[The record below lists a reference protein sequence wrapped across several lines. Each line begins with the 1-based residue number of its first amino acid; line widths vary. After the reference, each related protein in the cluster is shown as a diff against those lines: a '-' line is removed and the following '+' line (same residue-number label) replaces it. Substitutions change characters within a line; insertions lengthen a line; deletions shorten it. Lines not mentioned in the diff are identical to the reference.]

1 MNKSDLIT
9 KESTFGIINHWALA
23 ISCIVLTISG
33 FGFLFQIQGIG
44 SAFGGFSAMKVVH
57 NWTGVVFTAS
67 LLLSMF
73 NWLKESLTFDSDD
86 IGWILTAGGYL
97 SHKAK
102 VPPMHKLNTGQKFF
116 YLTLLVSGFA
126 IAATGFII
134 WLMPENKSMLVLSHF
149 IHNVSFIVITAFMPV
164 HIYLSTLGNPGTLRI
179 MITGKI
185 PYWWAKKKHPKWVK
199 ELEEG
204 HGNRV

>member
-1 MNKSDLIT
+1 MQNSDLVR
-9 KESTFGIINHWALA
+9 KESAFGIVNHWALA
-23 ISCIVLTISG
+23 LSCIVLTISG
-33 FGFLFQIQGIG
+33 FGFLFHIEGIG
-44 SAFGGFSAMKVVH
+44 NAFGGFPSMKGIH
-57 NWTGVVFTAS
+57 NWAGVVFTAS
-67 LLLSMF
+67 LVLSMF

-126 IAATGFII
+126 IIATGFII
-134 WLMPENKSMLVLSHF
+134 WLMPENKPALVWSHF
-149 IHNVSFIVITAFMPV
+149 IHNVSFIVITAFIPV
-164 HIYLSTLGNPGTLRI
+164 HVYLSTLGNPGTIRI
-179 MITGKI
+179 MITGTI
-185 PYWWAKKKHPKWVK
+185 PYRWAKKKHPKWIK

-204 HGNRV
+204 RGH